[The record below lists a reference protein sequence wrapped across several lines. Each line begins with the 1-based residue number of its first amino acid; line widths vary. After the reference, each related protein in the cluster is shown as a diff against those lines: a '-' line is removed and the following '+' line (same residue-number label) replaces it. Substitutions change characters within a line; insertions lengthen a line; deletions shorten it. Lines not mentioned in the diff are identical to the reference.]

1 MFNVGDK
8 IKRIH
13 RGSTI
18 SGVRKGGVYVVAE
31 VTTTCIKL
39 VGKRDLFNP
48 ARFELVE
55 RYRPKKVK
63 KVKGHF
69 VYPNPDTNRVE
80 IYDLVTKKLVSEEE
94 DVGLFFPVRSK
105 FKKMK
110 GYFGIL
116 QEVVTEDFIS
126 ELTTELEDRGYIR
139 ETSHANE
146 YSLIREYITVKPS
159 IILHPWFSVNKEIM
173 GNKS

>member
-63 KVKGHF
+63 KGKGHF
-69 VYPNPDTNRVE
+69 VYPNPVTNRVE
-80 IYDLVTKKLVSEEE
+80 VYDLVTKKLISEEE
-94 DVGLFFPVRSK
+94 DVGLFFPLRYK

-116 QEVVTEDFIS
+116 QEEVTESFIKSWSSELEIHDFIARFNH
-126 ELTTELEDRGYIR
+126 EGGLYDL
-139 ETSHANE
+139 
-146 YSLIREYITVKPS
+146 REYITVKPQ
-159 IILHPWFSVNKEIM
+159 IFFRPRFMVTKEIS
-173 GNKS
+173 GIK